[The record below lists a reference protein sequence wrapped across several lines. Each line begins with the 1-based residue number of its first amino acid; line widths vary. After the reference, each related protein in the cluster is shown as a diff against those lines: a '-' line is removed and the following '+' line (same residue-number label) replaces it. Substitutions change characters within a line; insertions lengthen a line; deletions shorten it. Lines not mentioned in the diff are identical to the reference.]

1 MTRKTKSKGDAGAP
15 STADNGARIDALEGR
30 LAEVEAQLAAR
41 PVRRRSHS
49 GVDHELLENLRHH
62 PRFAGEELAGGVVY
76 AGAVE
81 INHANYV
88 WEIRRGVADLLATDA
103 ERLAPVMAA
112 LGHPARLRVVIQIL
126 KGPISAQE
134 LIERVEE
141 SSIGKLYHHLKEL
154 MAAKVVVQP
163 RRGTYE
169 IAPAAVVPLLAALSL
184 STDLSGDSSVAPDP
198 ED

>member
-1 MTRKTKSKGDAGAP
+1 MTRKTKSKGDADAP

-41 PVRRRSHS
+41 PSRKRHL

-62 PRFAGEELAGGVVY
+62 PRFAGEEFAGGVVY

-81 INHANYV
+81 IGHANYV

-184 STDLSGDSSVAPDP
+184 STDLSGDASVVPDP
-198 ED
+198 EG

>member
-1 MTRKTKSKGDAGAP
+1 MTRKTTRRGDAGSP

-30 LAEVEAQLAAR
+30 LAEVEAQLEAR
-41 PVRRRSHS
+41 RSPRRRS
-49 GVDHELLENLRHH
+49 GVDHELLEDLRHH

-88 WEIRRGVADLLATDA
+88 WEIRRGVAELLATDA

-126 KGPISAQE
+126 RGPISAQE

-184 STDLSGDSSVAPDP
+184 STDLSGESSVAPGS
-198 ED
+198 EG